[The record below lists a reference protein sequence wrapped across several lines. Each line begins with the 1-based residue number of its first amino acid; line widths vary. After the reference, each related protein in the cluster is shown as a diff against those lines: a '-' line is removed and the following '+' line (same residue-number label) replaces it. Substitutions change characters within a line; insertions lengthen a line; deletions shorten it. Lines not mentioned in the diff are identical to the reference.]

1 MHFMMNYLMEIDF
14 RLLQYYSCST
24 SVHIRSYN
32 SSSLYELCIFTSAV
46 GDYLR
51 LQFPNVADLAA
62 QLGHFSC
69 VSCHKHLDKKEQ
81 FPAAVIL
88 GRWRGRV
95 DTHDNKGSALVRV
108 CPIWPRLLQ
117 LSLITN
123 KKN

>member
-1 MHFMMNYLMEIDF
+1 MYKNMHFSIIHVALRCISGLNTIALLCMSYVY
-14 RLLQYYSCST
+14 LLQQLG
-24 SVHIRSYN
+24 I
-32 SSSLYELCIFTSAV
+32 
-46 GDYLR
+46 
-51 LQFPNVADLAA
+51 QFPNVADLAA

-81 FPAAVIL
+81 FPAAVIS

-117 LSLITN
+117 LSFITN